1 MTSDPQDNQMKVTI
15 FNKEY
20 RILCPEGQ
28 EQQLMEAAELLNRRI
43 TESTQT
49 GAGSGNDQAAAIT
62 ALNLTHELLEFRRQQ
77 QRQQQMQQR
86 EQDQIRQ
93 QWQSE
98 ADEIHSR
105 LQALNDRLAAKHTN
119 TNCREKPG
127 QLHQF

>member
-1 MTSDPQDNQMKVTI
+1 MKVTI

-28 EQQLMEAAELLNRRI
+28 EQQLIEAAELLNRRI
-43 TESTQT
+43 TESTQV
-49 GAGSGNDQAAAIT
+49 GAGSGNDQTAAIT

-77 QRQQQMQQR
+77 QRQQQVQQR

-105 LQALNDRLAAKHTN
+105 LRALNDRLAEKHTN
-119 TNCREKPG
+119 CRPKPG